1 MAIIRGTTPTLTF
14 RVKSNLDLSEIAALW
29 ITFRTMPGAR
39 QREKTFTLEDVSLDP
54 DENLVVL
61 ELSQEDTLSF
71 GEQMTQIQMRLRM
84 NDDMAYASGII
95 ETCIGRILKEGVI

>member
-14 RVKSNLDLSEIAALW
+14 RVKSNLDLTEIAALW

-39 QREKTFTLEDVSLDP
+39 QREKTFTLTDVSIEGNNVILA
-54 DENLVVL
+54 
-61 ELSQEDTLSF
+61 LSQADTLSF
-71 GEQMTQIQMRLRM
+71 GENLTQIQMRLRM
-84 NDDMAYASGII
+84 NDGMAYASGII